1 MAAVRAGG
9 DRQALHEKI
18 RVHSQAA
25 GRVVKEQGGE
35 NDLLQR
41 LADDESFQQVDFE
54 SLLSVSKFV
63 GRAPQQV
70 DAFLETV
77 IEPIRARFA
86 ERPKVLAEVEV

>member
-41 LADDESFQQVDFE
+41 LADDESFQQIDFD

-70 DAFLETV
+70 DVFLETV
-77 IEPIRARFA
+77 IEPIRARFS

>member
-70 DAFLETV
+70 DTFLETI
-77 IEPIRARFA
+77 IEPIRTRFA
-86 ERPKVLAEVEV
+86 ERPKVFAEVEV